1 MPKGRIQKTSPLFA
15 AAMAVSATGLFSA
28 TGPAQALPPIPL
40 APGDCQTWVFP
51 GGTVQLTQATGEV
64 LSFTASG
71 AVDDSVAHWKYPNG
85 ASDPGRATAGIAPDG
100 HIEVIWYEKQ
110 GSEVQRSI
118 EFDGDVGADGTARGV
133 RPGSDTDVTWTSTP
147 MKCDSAAPTSQ
158 ANSREVTGD
167 VDVYDVPGGV
177 GTVIGMLEGGEG
189 QRVQLGSG
197 CKEDRWCNVVWP
209 AGPGGTAW
217 VWGDFLE

>member
-1 MPKGRIQKTSPLFA
+1 MPKGRIQKTSPLIA

-64 LSFTASG
+64 FSFRGRGPS
-71 AVDDSVAHWKYPNG
+71 VNVDSVAWWQYPNG
-85 ASDPGRATAGIAPDG
+85 TSDQGGAIGAIGPNGR
-100 HIEVIWYEKQ
+100 IEVQWYEKT
-110 GSEVQRSI
+110 RI
-118 EFDGDVGADGTARGV
+118 IKFKGDVGADGIARGV
-133 RPGSDTDVTWTSTP
+133 RPGADTDVTWTSTP
-147 MKCDSAAPTSQ
+147 MECDSAAPTSQ
-158 ANSREVTGD
+158 GNSREVTGD
-167 VDVYDVPGGV
+167 VEVYDVPGGV
-177 GTVIGMLEGGEG
+177 GTVIGTLEGGEG

-197 CKEDRWCNVVWP
+197 CKEDRWCNIAWP

-217 VWGDFLE
+217 VWGDFLK